1 MNGIFNFFKQWLV
14 IVALLI
20 GFVGANAG
28 QVKTDAKPQV
38 QNEYLIDGDTFIPIP
53 WGKETP
59 ISWMLLSGSWMLR
72 QGDMPTSYFT
82 FKVLNQNGSAAHVLH
97 IQQMDPKTCAVIGA
111 GMGSLTAS
119 NKIIYATLRN
129 AQNREVYRLNL
140 RNFATTSFVKKVP
153 VSYEG
158 TVVMMSVAPI
168 NSYNFTHF
176 SMARVNLNT
185 IANPSCRLRLR

>member
-1 MNGIFNFFKQWLV
+1 MNGLTNFFKQWLV
-14 IVALLI
+14 LVVLLTS
-20 GFVGANAG
+20 FTVVNA
-28 QVKTDAKPQV
+28 QVKAGGGSNFPR
-38 QNEYLIDGDTFIPIP
+38 NEYLIDGDTFIPIP
-53 WGKETP
+53 WGKEAP

-72 QGDMPTSYFT
+72 QGETPTSYFS
-82 FKVLNQNGSAAHVLH
+82 FKVLNQNGTSRVLQ

-111 GMGSLTAS
+111 GMGSLTNS

-158 TVVMMSVAPI
+158 TVVMMSVAAI

-176 SMARVNLNT
+176 SMARVNANT
-185 IANPSCRLRLR
+185 VANPNCRMRLR